1 MADVM
6 DHLVAANLPDMIK
19 NLGLAVAKANHE
31 MAKPADPNAKT
42 VYAIEKAEIEL
53 AVTFSFSRDQQ
64 IGGQIGGSVFAFA
77 VNASY
82 KATFGFR
89 EEASSKI
96 KLVLSAKPVNND

>member
-6 DHLVAANLPDMIK
+6 DHLVAANLPDVIK

-31 MAKPADPNAKT
+31 MSKSADPDAKT
-42 VYAIEKAEIEL
+42 VYAIEQAEIEL